1 MKNTLYNVLEM
12 LEWFNYHNKNLTK
25 TQYYK
30 IDEAIQIIN
39 KTLKEKEVSM
49 PDKLKEVWTVD
60 RNSPED
66 GEQGTPVKVFSTREK
81 AVAYMRKLNEKA
93 FGCIV
98 DCNGFVTDVED
109 DYLYYN
115 IGSFDVDD
123 EQY

>member
-1 MKNTLYNVLEM
+1 MKNALYTVLNI
-12 LEWFNYHNKNLTK
+12 LEWFSHHNKNLTK

-30 IDEAIQIIN
+30 VDEAIQVVN
-39 KTLKEKEVSM
+39 KTLKEKEASM
-49 PDKLKEVWTVD
+49 SDELKEVWTVD

-66 GEQGTPVKVFSTREK
+66 SEQGTPVKVFSTREK
-81 AVAYMRKLNEKA
+81 AVMCMRKLNEKA

-98 DCNGFVTDVED
+98 DCSGFVTDVED